1 MSWWSLSRGPILI
14 VFSIWCSI
22 ILKNLGGKCLAW
34 LVMCG
39 SCMIF
44 IIVCES
50 VCMGMGRDVGC

>member
-1 MSWWSLSRGPILI
+1 M

-50 VCMGMGRDVGC
+50 MCMGMGRDMGC